1 LKPQLRSF
9 FSILQ
14 LIAGCI
20 VLLFSFAAIVPLPT
34 VNGIILNMIVIEGIP
49 YLLYASFLLLLLP
62 FSKSWKRWLFPV
74 ASIAILSIAP
84 VSSFLLL
91 KELPQQIKLSFGK
104 STPAA
109 SFSFL
114 DYLVGNTNSSMPLS
128 IKTKSKEGF
137 DIDFFAYFT
146 PKNTANKPVAILIH
160 GGGFSA
166 GDKTSMHRLGQWLA
180 EKEINAISINYS
192 LAPQSIFPQQCTEV
206 VAAIN
211 YCRENYKQNI
221 NIDKIYLIGASAGA
235 TIALNTVAYLKNQP
249 DSSSIATL
257 NSIKGVVNLYGI
269 TDSQLEL
276 SSRFKS
282 EYDLND
288 MISQYTGVPVDHL
301 EQLPEIVCPLLN
313 KGYCVKPVLTI
324 HGTKDNVVPAEHA
337 RLLHLILIQKKIPN
351 LYLQLPWATHSF
363 EHPLTGPSGQV
374 TRNAIE
380 LFIKD

>member
-1 LKPQLRSF
+1 
-9 FSILQ
+9 
-14 LIAGCI
+14 
-20 VLLFSFAAIVPLPT
+20 
-34 VNGIILNMIVIEGIP
+34 MIVIEGIP

-62 FSKSWKRWLFPV
+62 FCKSWKRWLFPV

-91 KELPQQIKLSFGK
+91 KKLPQQIKLSFGK

-109 SFSFL
+109 SFSFI

-128 IKTKSKEGF
+128 IKTKSKAGF

-146 PKNTANKPVAILIH
+146 TKNTANKPVAILIH

-166 GDKTSMHRLGQWLA
+166 GDKTSMHQLGQWLA

-211 YCRENYKQNI
+211 YCRENYKKNI

-249 DSSSIATL
+249 DSSSVATL

-276 SSRFKS
+276 SARFKS

-301 EQLPEIVCPLLN
+301 EQLPELVCPLLN

-337 RLLHLILIQKKIPN
+337 RLLHLILTQKKIPN